1 MAVKKATTKADL
13 TGPEPASVQDR
24 VDAIA
29 ELSTP
34 DMLVDVKA
42 PKSVKV
48 KSPTGAVTE
57 VPEDIK
63 DALVES
69 GYSVVR

>member
-1 MAVKKATTKADL
+1 MAVKKATTTADL

-34 DMLVDVKA
+34 DMLTDVKS
-42 PKSVKV
+42 PKTYKV

-57 VPEDIK
+57 VPEGIK
-63 DALVES
+63 DVLLES
-69 GYSVVR
+69 GYTVTR